1 MVERNLLPARAR
13 GKGGKEKL
21 FHNLM
26 SAPAPEIGGAPAHFS
41 NAPRMYYAGMVCPTL
56 GGIPL
61 LARRGPPSPRGGKV
75 DGRASGKTH
84 FPGGGSV
91 SKRSL
96 ALSRSVSKNAR
107 SESLNGGT
115 EDFSKSSAKAWARR
129 PWPAETSAS
138 R

>member
-1 MVERNLLPARAR
+1 MAENAFGPVNE
-13 GKGGKEKL
+13 
-21 FHNLM
+21 
-26 SAPAPEIGGAPAHFS
+26 PEITGAPAHFS
-41 NAPRMYYAGMVCPTL
+41 IALQDLSRDPWVANAPRMYYAGMVCPTL

-75 DGRASGKTH
+75 DGRPNGKTH